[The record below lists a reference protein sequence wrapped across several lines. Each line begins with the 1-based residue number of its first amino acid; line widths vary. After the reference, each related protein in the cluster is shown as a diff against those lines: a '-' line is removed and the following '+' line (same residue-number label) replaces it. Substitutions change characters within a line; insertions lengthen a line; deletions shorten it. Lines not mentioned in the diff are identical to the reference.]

1 MCEVTQIIAVF
12 MVLSLPIREP
22 ACFYVF
28 FFFPPSVLQKFYSV
42 HTVLNIFLK
51 FISRYYIFSDSTVN
65 GVFPF
70 IILSD
75 QTAIYC
81 SVRVLYLTN
90 FILTLLTV
98 FLFTSPSS
106 SLYSQMLTMSPP
118 HIRALE
124 CFPFY
129 NCVG

>member
-1 MCEVTQIIAVF
+1 

-75 QTAIYC
+75 HTAIYC